1 MFHVNHADID
11 RLKTYQAML
20 HKWQNSVNL
29 VAPSTLSDSW
39 VRHFEDSVQILP
51 HLEGVQTLVDI
62 GSGAGF
68 PGLVVA
74 IAKPDMQV
82 HLIESDGKKCAFLS
96 AVARE
101 VGAKNVHVHNARIE
115 KNLPALRADVVSARA
130 LAPLVD
136 LIDWTRSQW
145 GREENPARLVL
156 LKGAD
161 FLREIDVAHTRFS
174 FDVQAHKS
182 VTDQDGRILCISG
195 IRA

>member
-1 MFHVNHADID
+1 MFHVNQADFE

-29 VAPSTLSDSW
+29 VAPSTLGDSW
-39 VRHFEDSVQILP
+39 TRHFEDSLQMLP
-51 HLEGVQTLVDI
+51 HIVGAKVLADI

-68 PGLVVA
+68 PGLVIG
-74 IAKPDMQV
+74 IARPDVTV
-82 HLIESDGKKCAFLS
+82 HLIESDGKKAAFLS

-101 VGAKNVHVHNARIE
+101 VGAKNVNVHNARIE
-115 KNLPALRADVVSARA
+115 KNLPALRADVVTARA

-145 GREENPARLVL
+145 DRDDAPARFVF
-156 LKGAD
+156 LKGAE
-161 FLREIDVAHTRFS
+161 FLREVDIANTRFS

-182 VTDQDGRILCISG
+182 HTDQDGRILCISE
-195 IRA
+195 IRE